1 MLLNKN
7 EILSADDRQTLD
19 IEIPEW
25 GGTVRITVMSG
36 TSRDAYEA
44 SLVKMQD
51 DGSGNGRT
59 AERDL
64 TNLRSKLV
72 AACMID
78 EQGKQLFSVAE
89 VEQLGSKNGAVLNRI
104 YEEAN
109 NLNATTEDKIEEVA
123 KN

>member
-19 IEIPEW
+19 IKIPEW
-25 GGTVRITVMSG
+25 GGTVRLTVMSG
-36 TSRDAYEA
+36 TARDAYEA
-44 SLVKMQD
+44 SLVKMQE
-51 DGSGNGRT
+51 DGSGK
-59 AERDL
+59 RDL

-78 EQGKQLFSVAE
+78 EQGKQLFSIAE
-89 VEQLGSKNGAVLNRI
+89 VEQLGGKNGAVLNRI

-109 NLNATTEDKIEEVA
+109 NLNATTEDKVEEVA